1 MVPNRSSFSRSRKS
15 NSDDRTDRRRGR
27 SRTRSRSPHKRQGN
41 YKPRGK
47 KPYHNKGKS
56 EKKSGNKSS
65 SGGSSS
71 KKPDKK
77 GTFFPKSFYEAWENY
92 FSPVAIIMVTAM
104 GLVTSTIPALHELPL
119 GGRIANCIANWRQIV
134 DNDWVLSIVEEGYRI
149 PLSSLPFQRKIPSN
163 PSASGEAHN
172 VLVNEA
178 LDLKLKA
185 AVSVVSPEPSQFI
198 SSYFAVPKPHRI
210 DQYRPILNLKI
221 FNTFVKKY
229 KFSMETLSAVREW
242 IKPNAF
248 CIGLDIKDAF
258 LHIPIHKDS
267 KKYLR
272 FKWLGELLQWEVL
285 VFGLTCSPRVITKVL
300 KPVIAFLRATWCIL
314 ISIYIDDIL
323 IQASN
328 PEQCS
333 LHCQIAMLVFLC
345 LGWSFKFEKCNF
357 IPSQKFCHLGFDFDT
372 VAMTISCP
380 SDKVSKLQEMCRS
393 LFSAQWG
400 SVLQLEKLIGTM
412 ESVKPATPLA
422 ALHYRSLQYQLLTAK
437 QGTRD
442 PNKTVFLSQQSLQD
456 LEWWISQD
464 GFQGN
469 CSAPIREL
477 EPTVQVW
484 SDANLV
490 MGGAHNSRG
499 EFQQRPWTEEER
511 NMHINQLEL
520 RAARE
525 ALALTRPGDRVRLH
539 IDSKTAATYIRKQ
552 GGTKSSVLCQEA
564 LLLWTESIDRCVTLL
579 TPHWLST
586 SDNTMADFLSRC
598 LMTQWECKLSR
609 KTFLTVLARFQVS
622 PTLDV
627 FASQE
632 TKQLPRYMSWY
643 PDSMAVARDAMI
655 HPWDQT
661 SYLFPPVPLIMKS
674 LQKIRKEK
682 ITAVMIIPKWPSAL
696 WWPMVTEMLLTPPLP
711 LPNYRDCVIMMDP
724 TMTPPYL
731 NPLVAVYLRG

>member
-1 MVPNRSSFSRSRKS
+1 MVPNKSSFSRSRKS
-15 NSDDRTDRRRGR
+15 GNSDDRRRGR
-27 SRTRSRSPHKRQGN
+27 SRTRSRSPHRRQGNN

-47 KPYHNKGKS
+47 KPFNSKGKF
-56 EKKSGNKSS
+56 EKKPGKSS
-65 SGGSSS
+65 GSGSSS

-77 GTFFPKSFYEAWENY
+77 GTFFPKSFYEAWEKY
-92 FSPVAIIMVTAM
+92 FSPVAIMMVTAM

-119 GGRIANCIANWRQIV
+119 GGRIANCIDNWRQV
-134 DNDWVLSIVEEGYRI
+134 VQNDWVLSIVEEGYRI
-149 PLSSLPFQRKIPSN
+149 PLNSLPFQRKTPPN

-185 AVSVVSPEPSQFI
+185 AVSVVSPEPSQFL

-210 DQYRPILNLKI
+210 NQYRPILNLKT

-229 KFSMETLSAVREW
+229 RFSMETLSAVREW

-258 LHIPIHKDS
+258 LHIPIHNNS

-333 LHCQIAMLVFLC
+333 LHCQITMLVFLC

-380 SDKVSKLQEMCRS
+380 SDKVAKLQEMCRH
-393 LFSAQWG
+393 LLSAQWG
-400 SVLQLEKLIGTM
+400 SVLELEKLIGTM

-422 ALHYRSLQYQLLTAK
+422 ALHYRALQYQLLTAK

-442 PNKTVFLSQQSLQD
+442 PNKTVSLSQQSLQD
-456 LEWWISQD
+456 LEWWTSPD

-484 SDANLV
+484 SDSNLV

-499 EFQQRPWTEEER
+499 EFQQRPWTEEEC
-511 NMHINQLEL
+511 NMHINQLEI

-525 ALALTRPGDRVRLH
+525 ALSLTRPGDRVRLH
-539 IDSKTAATYIRKQ
+539 IDSKTATTYIRKQ

-564 LLLWTESIDRCVTLL
+564 LLLWTESIDRGVTLL

-586 SDNTMADFLSRC
+586 SDNCMADFLSRC

-632 TKQLPRYMSWY
+632 TKQLLRYMSWY
-643 PDSMAVARDAMI
+643 PDNMAVARDAMI

-696 WWPMVTEMLLTPPLP
+696 WWPMVTEMLLTPPLL
-711 LPNYRDCVIMMDP
+711 LPSYKDCVTMMDR
-724 TMTPPYL
+724 TMTLPYL
-731 NPLVAVYLRG
+731 NPLVAVHLRG